1 MHMESKRILIVDDD
15 RHICELL
22 ELYLVNAGFETA
34 LCGDACC
41 ALEKLRMESFDLVLL
56 DVTLPDMGGFELC
69 RAIKDRQDIPVV
81 MITARDMLNDKIRG
95 FNSGA
100 DDYIVKP
107 FEPAEVIARVHARL
121 RQPKREK
128 EPDLELLSIGS
139 VTVDLKAYD
148 VRKGGVPVNIKPKEV
163 QLLHYL
169 LRNRNIVLSRD
180 TLLQK
185 VWNYEFTG
193 DTRTVDVHIK
203 TLRQKL
209 HDENE
214 PWDIKTVWGVGYKL
228 EER

>member
-1 MHMESKRILIVDDD
+1 MESKRILIVDDD

-22 ELYLVNAGFETA
+22 ELYLVSAGFEATM
-34 LCGDACC
+34 CGDAHC
-41 ALEKLRMESFDLVLL
+41 AQEKLRSETFDLVLL
-56 DVTLPDMGGFELC
+56 DVMLPDMGGFDLC
-69 RAIKDRQDIPVV
+69 RAIKQRQDIPVV

-107 FEPAEVIARVHARL
+107 FEPAEVIARVQARL
-121 RQPKREK
+121 RKPKQ
-128 EPDLELLSIGS
+128 EPAESGDMLSIGS
-139 VTVDLKAYD
+139 ITVNLKAYEVRKAGVPVDLKP
-148 VRKGGVPVNIKPKEV
+148 REV
-163 QLLHYL
+163 QLLHFM

-185 VWNYEFTG
+185 VWNYEFAG
-193 DTRTVDVHIK
+193 DTRTVDVHIN

-209 HDENE
+209 LDDHE

>member
-1 MHMESKRILIVDDD
+1 MEKRILIVDDD

-22 ELYLVNAGFETA
+22 ELYLVSAGFQATM
-34 LCGDACC
+34 CGDAHC
-41 ALEKLRMESFDLVLL
+41 AFEKLRTESFDLALL
-56 DVTLPDMGGFELC
+56 DVMLPDMGGFDLC
-69 RAIKDRQDIPVV
+69 RAIKERQDIPIV
-81 MITARDMLNDKIRG
+81 MITARDMLDDKIRG

-107 FEPAEVIARVHARL
+107 FEPAEVIARVNARL
-121 RQPKREK
+121 RKPKADK
-128 EPDLELLSIGS
+128 ETAAEPLSIGS
-139 VTVDLKAYD
+139 ITVDLQAYD
-148 VRKGGVPVNIKPKEV
+148 VRKGGAPVELKPKEV
-163 QLLHYL
+163 QLLHFL

-185 VWNYEFTG
+185 VWNYEFAG

-203 TLRQKL
+203 TLRHKL

>member
-1 MHMESKRILIVDDD
+1 MENKSILVVDDD
-15 RHICELL
+15 RHIGELL
-22 ELYLVNAGFETA
+22 ELYLINAGFSVSV
-34 LCGDACC
+34 CGDAQS
-41 ALEKLRMESFDLVLL
+41 ALKKLRAENFDLMLL
-56 DVTLPDMGGFELC
+56 DVMLPDMGGFELC
-69 RAIKDRQDIPVV
+69 RTIKEENDIPVV
-81 MITARDMLNDKIRG
+81 VVTARDMLNDKIRG

-107 FEPAEVIARVHARL
+107 FEPAEVVARVQARL
-121 RQPKREK
+121 RKPKQQTKPEAGTIA
-128 EPDLELLSIGS
+128 IGS

-148 VRKGGVPVNIKPKEV
+148 VRKSGVPVELKPREV

-169 LRNRNIVLSRD
+169 LLNRNIVLSRD

-185 VWNYEFTG
+185 VWNYEFAG

-203 TLRQKL
+203 TLRKKL
-209 HDENE
+209 IDEKE